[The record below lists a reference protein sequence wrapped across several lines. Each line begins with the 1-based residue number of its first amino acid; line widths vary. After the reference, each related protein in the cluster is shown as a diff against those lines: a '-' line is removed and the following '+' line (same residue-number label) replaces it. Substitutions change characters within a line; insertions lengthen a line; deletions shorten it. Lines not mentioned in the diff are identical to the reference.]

1 MDKIIVTVMLVIGGI
16 LASFALFNNVYPAVQ
31 RSGAAISTA
40 SDAINAQMVSDIKII
55 QVNENQAT
63 VDAWVKNTG
72 TAQIDSAKDC
82 DVFLGTEGDVSMI
95 PFGTTD
101 SFLPYWNYQIEGI
114 DSQWMP
120 SDTNDGRRQL
130 LLPVNDNYICRFP
143 SFLFWSFLLSGL
155 RCWAAAVR

>member
-1 MDKIIVTVMLVIGGI
+1 MLVIGGI

-101 SFLPYWNYQIEGI
+101 SSLPYWNYQIEGT
-114 DSQWMP
+114 DNQWMP
-120 SDTNDGRRQL
+120 SDTNDIIIHL
-130 LLPVNDNYICRFP
+130 ASSLLPNIYYLKIVTPNGISDET
-143 SFLFWSFLLSGL
+143 LFGVS
-155 RCWAAAVR
+155 

>member
-55 QVNENQAT
+55 QVNDNQAT

-101 SFLPYWNYQIEGI
+101 SSLPYWNYQIEGT

-120 SDTNDGRRQL
+120 SDTNDIIIHL
-130 LLPVNDNYICRFP
+130 ASSLLPNIYSLKIVTPNGISDET
-143 SFLFWSFLLSGL
+143 LFGVS
-155 RCWAAAVR
+155 